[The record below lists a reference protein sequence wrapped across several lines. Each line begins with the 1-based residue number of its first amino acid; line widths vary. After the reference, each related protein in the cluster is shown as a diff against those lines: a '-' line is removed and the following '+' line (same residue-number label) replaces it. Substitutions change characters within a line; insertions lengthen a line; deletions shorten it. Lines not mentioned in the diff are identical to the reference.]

1 MKDTQTSIH
10 LVPNLF
16 QDKERIFI
24 EAAPFTASVFRYPS
38 GVAGLRFKNETGQ
51 LVLLPF
57 QGLQIWDAE
66 FGGRRLTM
74 KSMFEQPRPT
84 QAYLAEKA
92 KGNLKTIPAHGQFH
106 CSMLAGALMPDETTR
121 MESKIK
127 AIVKS

>member
-1 MKDTQTSIH
+1 MKDKQTSIH
-10 LVPNLF
+10 LTPYLF
-16 QDKERIFI
+16 QDKERTFI

-38 GVAGLRFKNETGQ
+38 GAAGLRLKNEAGQ
-51 LVLLPF
+51 LVLLPY
-57 QGLQIWDAE
+57 QGQQIWDAE
-66 FGGRRLTM
+66 LGGRRLTM
-74 KSMFEQPRPT
+74 KSIFVQPRPM
-84 QAYLAEKA
+84 QAYLAEKT